1 MSSESKDRPVAV
13 EEPETLAK
21 YFKFYIQYT
30 NPRQFRFVPLERVGF
45 KGCYNENKKYFDKL
59 SVVCSKYKINAQEYI
74 KFCVLS
80 RVANTPEKILS
91 VECFKK
97 YADTIAL
104 KERYA
109 TIYKNYMRSAKNI
122 AIYCIENGKTP
133 LEYLKSLIVNNQ
145 LGYEYATG
153 NLSKHYIAS
162 LQNFKKLFYRLD
174 RINRDELSTIHNVA
188 SELNDEIQ
196 SVFLMYKNQRAKPIS
211 LAEAMIIKIKNS

>member
-1 MSSESKDRPVAV
+1 MSSESKDHPVTV

-30 NPRQFRFVPLERVGF
+30 KQNQFMFVPLERVGY
-45 KGCYNENKKYFDKL
+45 KGCYKENKRYFDKL
-59 SVVCSKYKINAQEYI
+59 SDVCSKYKINARDFI
-74 KFCVLS
+74 KFCVMS
-80 RVANTPEKILS
+80 RTAQTPANILS

-109 TIYKNYMRSAKNI
+109 TIYKSYLRSAKNI
-122 AIYCIENGKTP
+122 AVYCIENGKTP
-133 LEYLKSLIVNNQ
+133 LEYVKSLIVNNQ

-211 LAEAMIIKIKNS
+211 LAEAMIVKIKNS